1 MPSDLVIA
9 QGLRRTRAT
18 FELWHSQRWRVLIP
32 WFAGSFTI
40 AVLLLLGVW
49 VSSQVFTP
57 DDLRVPYFG
66 VFPESMI
73 AVLERNAL
81 VLALHAMACVAG
93 FIAGSS
99 LPLEAQRYGPRW
111 RAIHD
116 HAGRLA
122 MIFVSAATLFSLTTQ
137 ALILGFGAATIA
149 DRLDTSAAL
158 LLVCVLPHAIPELVA
173 LFLPLAAWLLAS
185 RNEDWDHLLAATF
198 VTVGI
203 ATPMLIVASWIEVN
217 VSPDV
222 VRAVIGT

>member
-1 MPSDLVIA
+1 MAPELVIT
-9 QGLRRTRAT
+9 QGLRRTRST
-18 FELWHSQRWRVLIP
+18 LELWHRERWRVLIP

-40 AVLLLLGVW
+40 AVLLLVAVW
-49 VSSQVFTP
+49 VVSLLVTP
-57 DDLRVPYFG
+57 DDARFTYFG
-66 VFPESMI
+66 VFPDEMST
-73 AVLERNAL
+73 VLARNGL

-99 LPLEAQRYGPRW
+99 LPLEAERYGPRW

-122 MIFVSAATLFSLTTQ
+122 MLFVSAATLFSLTTQ
-137 ALILGFGAATIA
+137 ALIIGFGAAGIA
-149 DRLDTSAAL
+149 DRLDTSTAL

-198 VTVGI
+198 VTVAI
-203 ATPMLIVASWIEVN
+203 AVPMLVLAAYIETRFWPKIVAS
-217 VSPDV
+217 
-222 VRAVIGT
+222 AIGA